1 MAFSIPEVAVR
12 GDVEYEVQID
22 IDQKRV
28 IDTSIPV
35 IDAFVG
41 GFRSSQI
48 TLIDSSDRMLFDL
61 IHTLCVNAIHAL
73 EGEIVWV
80 DGGNSINPYELAGLC
95 KRFRMDKSETLDCI
109 NISRAFTAYQMVTLI
124 VDALEKEVERTG
136 SELVIVSCFPD
147 LFLDRDMWWS
157 ESLQLMKRCMSALQ
171 SLTRRHNTVTILT
184 NYGLTKMLY
193 KESLRS
199 ALYGSADKVLRIENK
214 KDALLLN
221 LVKEGRSMLYHP
233 VPCCQMTLDEFR
245 R

>member
-1 MAFSIPEVAVR
+1 MTFAVAEASIR
-12 GDVEYEVQID
+12 DDVENEVQLEIARER
-22 IDQKRV
+22 I
-28 IDTSIPV
+28 IGTSIPA

-61 IHTLCVNAIHAL
+61 IHTLCVNAINAL

-95 KRFRMDKSETLDCI
+95 KRFRMDMGETLDCI

-124 VDALEKEVERTG
+124 VDALEKEVEQTG

-157 ESLQLMKRCMSALQ
+157 ESLQLMKRCISALQ

-193 KESLRS
+193 KKSLRS
-199 ALYGSADKVLRIENK
+199 VLYGSADKIIRIENK
-214 KDALLLN
+214 KDALLLS
-221 LVKEGRSMLYHP
+221 LVKEGRTMLYHP
-233 VPCCQMTLDEFR
+233 VPYYQMTLDEFWR
-245 R
+245 

>member
-22 IDQKRV
+22 IDQERV
-28 IDTSIPV
+28 INTSIPV

-41 GFRSSQI
+41 GFRSSEI
-48 TLIDSSDRMLFDL
+48 TFIDSSDRMLFDL
-61 IHTLCVNAIHAL
+61 IHTLCVNAIHSMEA
-73 EGEIVWV
+73 EIVWV

-95 KRFRMDKSETLDCI
+95 KRFRMDMGETLDRV

-124 VDALEKEVERTG
+124 VDALEKEVEQTG

-157 ESLQLMKRCMSALQ
+157 ESFQLMKRCISVLQ

-193 KESLRS
+193 KKSLRS
-199 ALYGSADKVLRIENK
+199 VLYGSADKIIRIENK
-214 KDALLLN
+214 EDALLLN

-233 VPCCQMTLDEFR
+233 VPYCQMTLDEFWW
-245 R
+245 